1 MTIKRLAQ
9 EHNTITTT
17 HDPRPTTHDPRPT
30 THDQNSD
37 SLFFIRSPEHLILL
51 RQLRFFGCSAI
62 IIGGQNYSRYGA
74 EERVLCLLPR
84 LL

>member
-30 THDQNSD
+30 THDP
-37 SLFFIRSPEHLILL
+37 RSPEHLILL
-51 RQLRFFGCSAI
+51 RLLRFFGCSAI